1 MEFSVGRIVK
11 AKAGRDKD
19 QFFIIKELE
28 GRFAYI
34 VNGKSRKVDKPK
46 KKKLIH
52 LAPTLAVVQ
61 EFKTNREVIRILSEI
76 NDKSL

>member
-1 MEFSVGRIVK
+1 MEFSVGQIVK

-52 LAPTLAVVQ
+52 LAPTLNVVQ